1 MSRSRRF
8 SLLLLALLGC
18 AGGGAAR
25 APATAPG
32 RTAASEV
39 PLPPP
44 PRAAAS
50 APAAPAGPGAA
61 TGPSE
66 RGRRLFEEALAT
78 AEEQKKLQIPTDWE
92 LLAKRWRAAAEDGDL
107 PESWFNL
114 GVCLDRLGRRAEAA
128 SAYRRALALQPAFG
142 EAAANLALS
151 GEPEEPRAAT
161 AYWTDHLRRFPDDA
175 VGRARLAQ
183 LAERAGRPDEAW
195 RLAREALQRD
205 PTSSTALKTMMRVA
219 LSRKNHDL
227 AHLLALR
234 AQKQDPGDPEISTAI
249 GRILLA
255 QGDEAGAAAQWQRA
269 VEQRP
274 DFAPARAELL
284 KLALAKQHWGG
295 VAEQARALLKLDP
308 GQARAELA
316 LGVAQRYL
324 GEAQKAAAAYD
335 GAERSAGGRLPE
347 VHLAR
352 GVLLA
357 RVEEKCE
364 PALVE
369 LRRYAAAAGPAA
381 LADGGVARLER
392 ECVQMLAAG
401 RAAEEEARRMKQEA
415 ARPPADTGARKPTP

>member
-1 MSRSRRF
+1 MSPSRPAP
-8 SLLLLALLGC
+8 LLLAAALAGC
-18 AGGGAAR
+18 AGGGATQAPPAAQAR
-25 APATAPG
+25 SAAAHTA
-32 RTAASEV
+32 V

-44 PRAAAS
+44 PRAAS
-50 APAAPAGPGAA
+50 VPGAA
-61 TGPSE
+61 VGPTE
-66 RGRRLFEEALAT
+66 RGRRLFEEALAA

-92 LLAKRWRAAAEDGDL
+92 LLSKRWRAAAEEGDL
-107 PESWFNL
+107 AEAWFNL
-114 GVCLDRLGRRAEAA
+114 GVCLDRLGRRSEAA

-142 EAAANLALS
+142 EAAANLALA
-151 GEPEEPRAAT
+151 GEPEEPRAAS
-161 AYWTDHLRRFPDDA
+161 AYWSDHLRRFPDDA

-183 LAERAGRPDEAW
+183 LAERSGRPDEAW

-205 PTSSTALKTMMRVA
+205 PTSSTALKAMLRVA

-234 AQKQDPGDPEISTAI
+234 AQKLEPSDPEIATAL

-255 QGDEAGAAAQWQRA
+255 QGDEAGATAQWQRA
-269 VEQRP
+269 VELRP
-274 DFAPARAELL
+274 DFGPARAELF
-284 KLALAKQHWGG
+284 KLALQKQHWAG
-295 VAEQARALLKLDP
+295 VAEQARAILKLAP
-308 GQARAELA
+308 GEPRAELA

-324 GEAQKAAAAYD
+324 GEPQKAAAAYD
-335 GAERSAGGRLPE
+335 AAERSAGGRLPE

-381 LADGGVARLER
+381 LTDGGVARLER

-401 RAAEEEARRMKQEA
+401 RAAEDEARRMRQEA
-415 ARPPADTGARKPTP
+415 ARPGADTGAQKPTP

>member
-1 MSRSRRF
+1 MSPPRSAA
-8 SLLLLALLGC
+8 LLLAALAGC
-18 AGGGAAR
+18 ASGGAA
-25 APATAPG
+25 APPATAARSASG
-32 RTAASEV
+32 TAV

-44 PRAAAS
+44 PRAAT
-50 APAAPAGPGAA
+50 APAA
-61 TGPSE
+61 GPSE
-66 RGRRLFEEALAT
+66 RGRRLFDEALAA
-78 AEEQKKLQIPTDWE
+78 AEEQKKLRIPTDWD
-92 LLAKRWRAAAEDGDL
+92 LLAKRWRAAAEEGDL

-128 SAYRRALALQPAFG
+128 AAYRRALALQPAFG
-142 EAAANLALS
+142 EAAGNLALTA
-151 GEPEEPRAAT
+151 EPDEPRAAT

-183 LAERAGRPDEAW
+183 LAERAGRADEAW

-205 PTSSTALKTMMRVA
+205 PTSTAALKAMVRVA
-219 LSRKNHDL
+219 LARKNHDL

-234 AQKQDPGDPEISTAI
+234 AQKLEPGDPEIATAI

-255 QGDEAGAAAQWQRA
+255 QGDEAAAAAQWQRA
-269 VEQRP
+269 VELRP
-274 DFAPARAELL
+274 DYGPARAELL
-284 KLALAKQHWGG
+284 KLALSKQHWAG

-324 GEAQKAAAAYD
+324 GEPQKAAASYD
-335 GAERSAGGRLPE
+335 AAERSAGGRLPE

-364 PALVE
+364 PALAE

-415 ARPPADTGARKPTP
+415 ARPGADTGAKKPTP